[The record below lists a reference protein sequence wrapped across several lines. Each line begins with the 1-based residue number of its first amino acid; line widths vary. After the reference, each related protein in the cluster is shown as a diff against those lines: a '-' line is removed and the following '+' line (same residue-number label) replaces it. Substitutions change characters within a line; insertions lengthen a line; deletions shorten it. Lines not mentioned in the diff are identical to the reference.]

1 MEISGRVSKGS
12 RMDQIYIPKNRSGL
26 AIGSYVVIKPVIEP
40 KFGDKPCLYNLQY
53 LEPIK
58 LEIIKRVM
66 GLIDD
71 YVENVI
77 ITGSFLNKGF
87 NFGDLDVLLITNERV
102 NGLNI
107 ENKLY
112 SDLGIKTHLI
122 IINSKSFVGGLESDP
137 LFEMMLSRCVSKKRL
152 ILNPKRKI
160 DYRLLDLHLLKSKA
174 LIDNFDVLS
183 GDEKYYLTRNMIA
196 IALFLQNKKIGVDI
210 VDKKITRIFGLKSIG
225 LIKKNTLNK
234 SDFLSQYKKEYN
246 NLFNKILGG
255 IQNGAKQ
262 E

>member
-183 GDEKYYLTRNMIA
+183 GDEKYYLTRNMISLSLW
-196 IALFLQNKKIGVDI
+196 IKNEKIDKEL
-210 VDKKITRIFGLKSIG
+210 VDKKIIDIFGIKNISEIKLNMLDKKYFLK
-225 LIKKNTLNK
+225 K
-234 SDFLSQYKKEYN
+234 YKLVYKEI
-246 NLFNKILGG
+246 FNKIMGG
-255 IQNGAKQ
+255 IKNESKQ
-262 E
+262 K

>member
-112 SDLGIKTHLI
+112 SDLSSEVFFIP
-122 IINSKSFVGGLESDP
+122 V
-137 LFEMMLSRCVSKKRL
+137 
-152 ILNPKRKI
+152 
-160 DYRLLDLHLLKSKA
+160 
-174 LIDNFDVLS
+174 
-183 GDEKYYLTRNMIA
+183 
-196 IALFLQNKKIGVDI
+196 
-210 VDKKITRIFGLKSIG
+210 
-225 LIKKNTLNK
+225 
-234 SDFLSQYKKEYN
+234 
-246 NLFNKILGG
+246 
-255 IQNGAKQ
+255 
-262 E
+262 